1 MPRLTSLFLALLAL
15 AGAALG
21 MHTARVVAVGETSVF
36 LPAVSC
42 PGCTGGDPQPT
53 PENPDPLEARMVELV
68 NQARAAAGC
77 PAAMPSPTL
86 MRAAGDWSEYMRV
99 HNIGEHAPS
108 NWYSSSPYF
117 YPTDA
122 VLENIA
128 GGSDVP
134 DYVFSLWMQSSLH
147 RRNIEFCYHP
157 DNPSYTPDRLYEL
170 GAGYSDGYWTLAIAD
185 RAP

>member
-1 MPRLTSLFLALLAL
+1 MPRITSLFLALLAL
-15 AGAALG
+15 AGAAALG
-21 MHTARVVAVGETSVF
+21 LHTARVVAIGETSVF

-42 PGCTGGDPQPT
+42 PGCAGGDPQPT
-53 PENPDPLEARMVELV
+53 PENPDPLETRMVELV

-77 PAAMPSPTL
+77 PTATPNPTL
-86 MRAAGDWSEYMRV
+86 MRAARGWSEYMRA
-99 HNIGEHAPS
+99 HNIAEHAPS
-108 NWYSSSPYF
+108 NWYIAAPYN

-122 VLENIA
+122 VLENIGA
-128 GGSDVP
+128 SDVP
-134 DYVFSLWMQSSLH
+134 EVVFDAWMNSALH